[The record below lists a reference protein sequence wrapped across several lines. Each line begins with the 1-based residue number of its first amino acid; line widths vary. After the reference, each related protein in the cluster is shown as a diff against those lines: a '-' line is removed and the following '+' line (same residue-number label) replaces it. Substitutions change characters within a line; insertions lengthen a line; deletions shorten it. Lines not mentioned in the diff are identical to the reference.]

1 MLNKKNMPSTVKDE
15 GMAGIPE
22 YIYFI

>member
-1 MLNKKNMPSTVKDE
+1 MLDKNMPSTIKDE